1 MRKVK
6 LTDEAH
12 KQASTAHPGRLKTT
26 KVLKSRY
33 YWPGMDG
40 YVSRY
45 VRNCHTCRRAHA
57 PKDLPPG
64 LLNPLPVPE
73 RPWQHIS
80 MDFRTFPKDKHGYDA
95 VFVVVDRLTKRPISI
110 PCHKTIDAREMARLF
125 IIHVYRHK
133 GAPITIVSDRGGQF
147 ISDFWGEF
155 CGLLG
160 VKLKL
165 SSAFHPQT
173 DGQTEIVNQYM
184 AQRLRPYVDY
194 YQDDWSEWLPMVD
207 FAAACLPHE
216 SIESSPFLIEC
227 GYEPRLSIDWNQT
240 KEPQTV
246 KERTCNGAGTPHCKP
261 LRAGA
266 TVQSRLVILR
276 QESGASCH

>member
-1 MRKVK
+1 
-6 LTDEAH
+6 
-12 KQASTAHPGRLKTT
+12 
-26 KVLKSRY
+26 
-33 YWPGMDG
+33 
-40 YVSRY
+40 
-45 VRNCHTCRRAHA
+45 
-57 PKDLPPG
+57 
-64 LLNPLPVPE
+64 
-73 RPWQHIS
+73 

-110 PCHKTIDAREMARLF
+110 PCHKTIDAREMARF
-125 IIHVYRHK
+125 HVYRHK

-194 YQDDWSEWLPMVD
+194 YQDDWSEWLPMVN
-207 FAAACLPHE
+207 FAAAYLPHE
-216 SIESSPFLIEC
+216 SIESFPF
-227 GYEPRLSIDWNQT
+227 GTRLRNHR
-240 KEPQTV
+240 P
-246 KERTCNGAGTPHCKP
+246 
-261 LRAGA
+261 
-266 TVQSRLVILR
+266 
-276 QESGASCH
+276 